1 MRKYETIFILR
12 PNLEEEARKEAIT
25 KFSSIISADGEIE
38 RVDEWGNRKLAYE
51 INKIKEGYYVYV
63 TFKANPSLPME
74 LERNYKISDDVIR
87 YIVINKEDK

>member
-12 PNLEEEARKEAIT
+12 PAMEEEARKEAIN
-25 KFSSIISADGEIE
+25 KFTSIISADGSVEKVE
-38 RVDEWGNRKLAYE
+38 EWGNRKLAYE

-63 TFKANPSLPME
+63 TFQANPSLPME

-87 YIVINKEDK
+87 YIVINKDEK

>member
-12 PNLEEEARKEAIT
+12 PAMEEEARKEAVA
-25 KFSSIISADGEIE
+25 KFTSIISADGSVEKVE
-38 RVDEWGNRKLAYE
+38 EWGNRKLAYE

-87 YIVINKEDK
+87 YIVINKDEK

>member
-12 PNLEEEARKEAIT
+12 PSLEEEARKEAIA
-25 KFSSIISADGEIE
+25 KFSGIIAADGQID